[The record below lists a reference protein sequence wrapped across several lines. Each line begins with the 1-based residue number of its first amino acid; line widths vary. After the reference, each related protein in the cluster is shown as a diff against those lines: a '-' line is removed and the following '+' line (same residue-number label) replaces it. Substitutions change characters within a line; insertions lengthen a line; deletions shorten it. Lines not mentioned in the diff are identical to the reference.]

1 MTSSDLS
8 ENLSNSPSDIKD
20 IARLKFLT
28 MMRLGL
34 FQMGLGMMAILTLGI
49 LNRVMIGE
57 LGIPAIVTAGAIAM
71 HQFVAPARV
80 WFGQMSDN
88 KPIAGKHRTNYIL
101 LGAIG
106 FTCAVFL
113 AVQVM
118 WRLGDLV
125 QTNGGWLWSGETWL
139 WTALLAL
146 VFAGYGLA
154 LSASSTPF
162 AALLVDVSEEH
173 NRSKVVGVVWSM
185 LMVGIVIGGITGGI
199 LLKNIADP
207 AIVTGANI
215 GTLLLTGQQGIPPS
229 LEALKS
235 PINFL
240 FMVMPLGVF
249 GLALIATWGIEDKYS
264 HYTNRSSASSRE
276 DSVTLGRAIK
286 VLTASRQ
293 TGIFF
298 TFLLVMTVSL
308 FMQEAVLEPYG
319 GEVFQMPIAATTQ
332 LNAFWGM
339 GTLIGVSTTGFL
351 IVPRLGKQN
360 TAKLGCGLTS
370 ISFILIIVAGFSQS
384 AGFLQTVVFLFGL
397 AAGITTTGAISLML
411 DLTVA
416 ATAGTFIGAWGLA
429 QAMARAIATVSGGA
443 VLDLGRL
450 IFPSPV
456 LAYGL
461 VFALQA
467 VGMIIAIAL
476 LSRVNIKEFQDSTT
490 KTITTVLQEDLG

>member
-1 MTSSDLS
+1 MASGDLS
-8 ENLSNSPSDIKD
+8 EKLSLSVSGEIPK
-20 IARLKFLT
+20 LKLLT
-28 MMRLGL
+28 IVRIGL

-49 LNRVMIGE
+49 LNRVMISE
-57 LGIPAIVTAGAIAM
+57 LGIPATIAAGAIAM

-80 WFGQMSDN
+80 WFGQMSDS
-88 KPIAGKHRTNYIL
+88 KPIWGKHRTNYVR

-106 FTCAVFL
+106 FTVVVFL

-118 WRLGDLV
+118 WRLGALI
-125 QTNGGWLWSGETWL
+125 QTNGGWLWNQETLL

-146 VFAGYGLA
+146 MFVIYGIT

-162 AALLVDVSEEH
+162 AALLVDISEEH
-173 NRSKVVGVVWSM
+173 NRSQVVGIVWSM
-185 LMVGIVIGGITGGI
+185 LMVGIVIGGIVGGI
-199 LLKNIADP
+199 LLKSIADP
-207 AIVTGANI
+207 AIVTGGNI
-215 GTLLLTGQQGIPPS
+215 GFALITGQEILPTS
-229 LEALKS
+229 LETLQT
-235 PINFL
+235 PINRL
-240 FMVMPLGVF
+240 FIILPLIVF
-249 GLALIATWGIEDKYS
+249 GLALLATWGIEDKYS
-264 HYTNRSSASSRE
+264 RYTSRSTSASRE
-276 DSVTLGRAIK
+276 DSITLGRAIK
-286 VLTASRQ
+286 ILTASRQ

-298 TFLLVMTVSL
+298 TFLLVMTLSL

-360 TAKLGCGLTS
+360 TAKLGCLLVA
-370 ISFILIIVAGFSQS
+370 ISFVLIITAGFSQS
-384 AGFLQTVVFLFGL
+384 ASLLQGVVFLFGL

-411 DLTVA
+411 DLTAA

-429 QAMARAIATVSGGA
+429 QAMARALATISGGF
-443 VLDLGRL
+443 VLDVGRFL
-450 IFPSPV
+450 FPSPV

-467 VGMIIAIAL
+467 VGMIVAIAL
-476 LSRVNIKEFQDSTT
+476 LDRVNVKEFQDNT
-490 KTITTVLQEDLG
+490 KEAMTTVLQESLD